1 MDPGVG
7 TRLSSSDRGFVTI
20 QFISVVALS
29 LLIFTGF
36 ANLVVVQYARG
47 VIRSALDEG
56 VRDGSRVSSS
66 AVVCEQTAGTFL
78 GGLLGGSMGDGVA
91 VSCSDEGTEVRATAA
106 VRFESWL
113 PGVPPWEFEMHA
125 VMFKELAP

>member
-1 MDPGVG
+1 MDPDVG
-7 TRLSSSDRGFVTI
+7 ARVGRSDKGFVTI

-29 LLIFTGF
+29 LLVFTGF

-56 VRDGSRVSSS
+56 VRDGSRVSSG
-66 AVVCEQTAGTFL
+66 VVACEQTAADFL
-78 GGLLGGSMGDGVA
+78 DGLLGGSMGDGVA
-91 VSCSDEGTEVRATAA
+91 VSCFEEPTEVRATAE
-106 VRFESWL
+106 VRFDSWL

-125 VMFKELAP
+125 VMVKESTP